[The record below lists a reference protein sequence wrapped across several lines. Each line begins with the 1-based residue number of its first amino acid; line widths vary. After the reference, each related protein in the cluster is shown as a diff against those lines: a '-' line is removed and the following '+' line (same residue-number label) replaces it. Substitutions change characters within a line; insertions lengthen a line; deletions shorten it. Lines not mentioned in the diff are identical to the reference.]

1 MEQEGE
7 KKGFGK
13 TADLLE
19 TLKGRKVPLVGEEA
33 SINDMIDAFVGSE
46 HSRVLYVVDDHQ
58 KLKGVVSLGNL
69 VRHVLFLYHDQPVD
83 GRSLVRMAISEK
95 ATDFIEHE
103 PVCVRVS
110 DDVEDVLARMIRR
123 NIKEIAVVDEQNRV
137 VGDVTMV
144 DLLGYYQCY
153 KDAAE
158 SD

>member
-1 MEQEGE
+1 MAT
-7 KKGFGK
+7 
-13 TADLLE
+13 TADFRNGMVIVLDG
-19 TLKGRKVPLVGEEA
+19 TLYTIIEFQHVKPGKGG
-33 SINDMIDAFVGSE
+33 AFV
-46 HSRVLYVVDDHQ
+46 RT